1 MKTRILNIFTLLVS
15 ISGLYSCIEY
25 DMAKPRTLAEFTD
38 FQVENA
44 SNVTISRDDR
54 TVHIDLTEA
63 ADLSQVK
70 VTSFTLNKNSRF
82 SGAGLPEVLDLTQP
96 FKITLAMYYDFEWT
110 ITASQKVNRYVKCVN
125 QVGDA
130 FFDVDRREA
139 FVYVSKS
146 QRLKNLTINDM
157 KLELDGSQVF
167 STTGMVSSP
176 EGVEAETVPCAFPMV
191 LDCTVKRTFLV
202 KTREGQVEWSLTAIP
217 KDVPAQIT
225 SVAAWCWSADV
236 KAMFDGASEVP
247 AIMYKA
253 KSAADW
259 LTVPSDKVTVDG
271 VNVSATIGELTEA
284 TDYDVKLTIG
294 GKDVSQ
300 QSFTTDTPSQI
311 PNLNFDDWWLSGKVW
326 YPYAEGAPD
335 SEKYWD
341 SANPGAAGF
350 IGSSTYPE
358 TEDVVKGKAAKME
371 SKYAAIAFAA
381 GNLYIGKFGKV
392 EGIGAILDWGAEFTS
407 MPAAMKGYFKYMPKA
422 IDKSKPPYDNM
433 IGKTDKCQIQIFLTD
448 WDAPFVINTTAAQFV
463 DIANDPH
470 IIAFGRLE
478 TDETVTEYR
487 EFTIPLEYRSYRKP
501 KYVVVSCCASSLGD
515 YFTGG
520 VGSTLMVDE
529 FELIY
534 K

>member
-1 MKTRILNIFTLLVS
+1 MKYRILNIFTLLVS
-15 ISGLYSCIEY
+15 VSCLYSCMDY

-54 TVHIDLTEA
+54 TVHVELTEA

-82 SGAGLPEVLDLTQP
+82 SGAGLPEVLDLTEP
-96 FKITLAMYYDFEWT
+96 YKITLAMYYDFEWT
-110 ITASQKVNRYVKCVN
+110 ITATQKVNRYVKCVN

-130 FFDVDRREA
+130 FFDVERREA

-146 QRLKNLTINDM
+146 QRLKNLTINAI
-157 KLELDGSQVF
+157 KLELEGSQVL
-167 STTGMVSSP
+167 STTGMVPTP
-176 EGVEAETVPCAFPMV
+176 EGTETETLPCVFPMV

-202 KTREGQVEWSLTAIP
+202 QTRDGQVEWSLTAIP

-247 AIMYKA
+247 TIMYKER
-253 KSAADW
+253 SAADW
-259 LTVPSDKVTVDG
+259 SAVPMDRVSVEG
-271 VNVSATIGELTEA
+271 VNITATITELTEA
-284 TDYDVKLTIG
+284 TEYAVALVMG
-294 GKDVSQ
+294 GKVISEQ
-300 QSFTTDTPSQI
+300 TFTTDTPRQI
-311 PNLNFDDWWLSGKVW
+311 PNLSFDDWWLSGKVW

-358 TEDVVKGKAAKME
+358 LEDVVKGKAAKME

-392 EGIGAILDWGAEFTS
+392 EGIGAILDWGKEFTS
-407 MPAAMKGYFKYMPKA
+407 MPAAMKGYFKYIPKP

-448 WDAPFVINTTAAQFV
+448 WDAPFLINTTAAQFV

-470 IIAFGRLE
+470 IIAFGRME
-478 TDETVTEYR
+478 TDETVAEYR
-487 EFTIPLEYRSYRKP
+487 EFTIPLEYRTYRKP

-520 VGSTLMVDE
+520 VGSTLFVDE